1 MLTWFGSS
9 LYRQR
14 RVKRHP
20 SEFPDDE
27 PAVIALLAVLQ
38 FHPRNARQACQMFTG
53 TKMTHGEWRNSNP
66 NGSGYGRP

>member
-9 LYRQR
+9 LRQR

-38 FHPRNARQACQMFTG
+38 FHPRNARQAGQMFT
-53 TKMTHGEWRNSNP
+53 EDDRWRVAETRNP